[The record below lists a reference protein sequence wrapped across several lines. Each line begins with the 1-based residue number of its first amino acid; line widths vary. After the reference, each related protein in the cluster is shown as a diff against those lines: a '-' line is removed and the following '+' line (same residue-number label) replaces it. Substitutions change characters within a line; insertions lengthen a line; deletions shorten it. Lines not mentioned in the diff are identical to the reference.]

1 MSVSIIW
8 KLSDDESYDST
19 TLQCLKEQIS
29 DKDLD
34 VQVLIYSKENNR
46 SAEYASALEQLKAKA
61 EICEADNA
69 IAAYIDAKKRVTGDI
84 VTCIQGGDQWT
95 GDTLTQVQ
103 KAADRYTKYNIF
115 MLHKTML
122 DGKNVAFATDPL
134 IQKIIAEDFE
144 NEYHCHPFYFAG
156 TFLRNKIFTDN
167 EFRPEFGMET
177 EREFFLRVSG
187 MRIPLTSSGFRF

>member
-46 SAEYASALEQLKAKA
+46 SAEYVSALEQLKAKA

-69 IAAYIDAKKRVTGDI
+69 IAA
-84 VTCIQGGDQWT
+84 
-95 GDTLTQVQ
+95 
-103 KAADRYTKYNIF
+103 
-115 MLHKTML
+115 
-122 DGKNVAFATDPL
+122 
-134 IQKIIAEDFE
+134 
-144 NEYHCHPFYFAG
+144 
-156 TFLRNKIFTDN
+156 
-167 EFRPEFGMET
+167 
-177 EREFFLRVSG
+177 
-187 MRIPLTSSGFRF
+187 

>member
-46 SAEYASALEQLKAKA
+46 SAEYVSALEQLKAKA

-103 KAADRYTKYNIF
+103 EAADRYTKY
-115 MLHKTML
+115 LS
-122 DGKNVAFATDPL
+122 L
-134 IQKIIAEDFE
+134 IPI
-144 NEYHCHPFYFAG
+144 
-156 TFLRNKIFTDN
+156 
-167 EFRPEFGMET
+167 
-177 EREFFLRVSG
+177 
-187 MRIPLTSSGFRF
+187 